1 MSVANPLW
9 GAPPIHGELL
19 KLGMD
24 VDQTTV
30 VRRELRRT
38 PHMDA
43 AGLCPCPTLASV
55 SPDKLALEFGKAA
68 EHREH

>member
-1 MSVANPLW
+1 
-9 GAPPIHGELL
+9 
-19 KLGMD
+19 MD